1 VTAATPPHDWRQ
13 AVSGTDGAVIL
24 AIRVQPGA
32 RRTRVAG
39 PYGDR
44 VRIAVQAPPVDGKA
58 NAALVVFIAKLV
70 GVPRRAVHIDAGH
83 GGRDKRVRV
92 EAAVQQ
98 VLQPL
103 ARALGDLDR
112 GT

>member
-1 VTAATPPHDWRQ
+1 MTAVRPPPDWRQ
-13 AVSGTDGAVIL
+13 AISGTDGAVML

-32 RRTRVAG
+32 KRTRVAG

-58 NAALVVFIAKLV
+58 NAALVAFIAKLV

-92 EAAVQQ
+92 EAAVEQ
-98 VLQPL
+98 VLQTL
-103 ARALGDLDR
+103 VRALADLDQ